1 MEEAEQLCDR
11 VAIMDYGKIIAIDT
25 PDNLK
30 KNIKIENSLT
40 FSTFDSFNPDILK
53 NIDGVTKIEKSGDD
67 IIIYGKDNKMV
78 MEVVTYLVKNNISF
92 KDLRTHQPTLEDV
105 FLAITGKEVRA

>member
-30 KNIKIENSLT
+30 KNIKIEN
-40 FSTFDSFNPDILK
+40 K
-53 NIDGVTKIEKSGDD
+53 
-67 IIIYGKDNKMV
+67 
-78 MEVVTYLVKNNISF
+78 
-92 KDLRTHQPTLEDV
+92 
-105 FLAITGKEVRA
+105 